1 MSSHTQAKGST
12 SSIIS
17 KKKGFTPNSSFVNFS
32 DSLSLSG
39 LNLLHGQVV
48 YLVPASLGSFVVYAE
63 ATEKWPQRIHLGR
76 MRFYS
81 LCHYSLILHPALH
94 GWVHFLFYPPFIAVF
109 PLVQKIFQKES
120 TFSNL
125 EQCNL
130 GRTSNKCFPKRSVT
144 IVQEIGFG
152 SLSIF
157 IGK

>member
-109 PLVQKIFQKES
+109 PLQKIFQKES

-125 EQCNL
+125 EQSRENVQQIYDAFQNYRARNWL
-130 GRTSNKCFPKRSVT
+130 WF
-144 IVQEIGFG
+144 IVHFYR
-152 SLSIF
+152 
-157 IGK
+157 